1 MFLRRKQKRRFLDIF
16 SIQTWKQTMAST
28 MFSRYFRFVDDFLTS
43 MITENPRL
51 RLSFLNKT
59 RQMRWAI
66 RHLCVLSIWYLSA
79 KTPFS
84 HLLCDL
90 PNFRSTDRIHTVHC
104 QTVHSTDRLCRLR
117 GKIEYFYH
125 EPRSIETK
133 TVKPTKRRIKGEI
146 IAIST
151 NKYRCVK
158 REQIEEFVIGVVLSN
173 ETLNRAT
180 RYIEGIKHD

>member
-1 MFLRRKQKRRFLDIF
+1 MFLRRKQRRQLVDLF

-28 MFSRYFRFVDDFLTS
+28 MFSRYFRFVADFLTS

-59 RQMRWAI
+59 RQIRWAV
-66 RHLCVLSIWYLSA
+66 RNFCALRIWYLSA

-90 PNFRSTDRIHTVHC
+90 PNFRSTDSIHRAHC
-104 QTVHSTDRLCRLR
+104 RTVHSTDSLCRLR
-117 GKIEYFYH
+117 GKIEYFHH
-125 EPRSIETK
+125 ELTSIETK
-133 TVKPTKRRIKGEI
+133 TVKPSKRKIQGEM

-151 NKYRCVK
+151 NKYQCVK
-158 REQIEEFVIGVVLSN
+158 REQIEEFVVDVVLSN
-173 ETLNRAT
+173 ETRLKQSNEI
-180 RYIEGIKHD
+180 Y